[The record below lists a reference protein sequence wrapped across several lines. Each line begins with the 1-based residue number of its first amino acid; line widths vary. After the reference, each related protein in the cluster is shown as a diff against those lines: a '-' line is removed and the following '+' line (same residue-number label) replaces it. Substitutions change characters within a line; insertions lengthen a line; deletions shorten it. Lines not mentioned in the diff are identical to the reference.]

1 MIPPVNG
8 LQDQPQEKKSELEEW
23 LKSYVNSNEARLK
36 TNEVA
41 LKNLENQVGQL
52 ASLLSERSQGSLPSN
67 TEKNPKEDL
76 HPPKS

>member
-1 MIPPVNG
+1 MIPPLNG
-8 LQDQPQEKKSELEEW
+8 LQEKKSELEDL
-23 LKSYVNSNEARLK
+23 LKNYINSNEARLK

-76 HPPKS
+76 HPPKI

>member
-1 MIPPVNG
+1 MMPPVNG
-8 LQDQPQEKKSELEEW
+8 LQDQPQEKKFELEEW
-23 LKSYVNSNEARLK
+23 LKNYVNSKEARLK

-67 TEKNPKEDL
+67 TKKNPKEDL
-76 HPPKS
+76 YPPRS